1 MALSLPKPVV
11 ERPAMSRDLLP
22 PSLGDPQISQ
32 VTPLDIASMDSPC
45 DGASSGDPHTTL
57 LSSVPDCSP
66 CLAPDSALEI
76 ELSATDDISDDAELF
91 VTCHATFVNHQLSSG
106 PTHTVSSPDASD
118 KTDPL
123 SVDSDAHF
131 TPRDGLI
138 YENIRSQNCEAGTP
152 SLSPTPGALLP
163 PLLSV
168 DTPARDSSPSHPE
181 PSSDVFMHS
190 TPLPSSPQIGSNLA
204 VIKDS
209 ARDRDA
215 SYTGDHTKI
224 DDYPAM
230 TMSSPTLTLHGD
242 EFSFSP
248 SPPHQTTGTKN
259 ARYDDSDEVRC
270 QKRTGGIYLT

>member
-1 MALSLPKPVV
+1 
-11 ERPAMSRDLLP
+11 MSRDLLP
-22 PSLGDPQISQ
+22 PSLGDSQISQ
-32 VTPLDIASMDSPC
+32 VNPLNVASMDLPC
-45 DGASSGDPHTTL
+45 DGASSGGPQTTL
-57 LSSVPDCSP
+57 LSSVPDCSS

-76 ELSATDDISDDAELF
+76 ELSATDNISDDAELF
-91 VTCHATFVNHQLSSG
+91 VTCHATHVDHPLSSG
-106 PTHTVSSPDASD
+106 PTNAVSSPDASD
-118 KTDPL
+118 KSDLP
-123 SVDSDAHF
+123 SIDSDSHF

-138 YENIRSQNCEAGTP
+138 YENIRSQSYGAGTP
-152 SLSPTPGALLP
+152 SLSPTPGTLLT

-168 DTPARDSSPSHPE
+168 DTLARDLSPSHPE

-190 TPLPSSPQIGSNLA
+190 TPLPSSPQIESNLA

-230 TMSSPTLTLHGD
+230 TMSSPNLTLHGN
-242 EFSFSP
+242 EFSFSS
-248 SPPHQTTGTKN
+248 SPPYQTTGTKN

-270 QKRTGGIYLT
+270 QKQTGGIHLT